1 MSVAPRTPPIDDAT
15 AVAML
20 AGLGYALRK
29 TQHCSDRALRA

>member
-1 MSVAPRTPPIDDAT
+1 MSVALRTPSINDAT
-15 AVAML
+15 AIATL